1 MLILWSKQKIG
12 VMALT
17 DKTLFIELYSREQK
31 KIFLYVLNMVHH
43 WSDAEDIMQQTA
55 AEMWR
60 MFDHFEAGTNFASW
74 GIAIARYRILDYRK
88 KQQSKGLFLSLD
100 VYEKITQ
107 IMSENERHY
116 EQRKNALQGCLNKLK
131 DADRRKLSMHYDAGL
146 HYNQIAEQLNISK
159 TGIYKIMARIHANL
173 QKCIRQT
180 LLVWET
186 NA

>member
-1 MLILWSKQKIG
+1 MSR
-12 VMALT
+12 T

-31 KIFLYVLNMVHH
+31 KIFLYVLSMVHH

-60 MFDHFEAGTNFASW
+60 MFDQFEEGTNFASW
-74 GIAIARYRILDYRK
+74 GIAISRYRILDYRK
-88 KQQSKGLFLSLD
+88 KQQNKGLFLSLE
-100 VYEKITQ
+100 VYEKVQ
-107 IMSENERHY
+107 QMMSENERHY
-116 EQRKNALQGCLNKLK
+116 EQRKNALQGCLSKLK
-131 DADRRKLSMHYDAGL
+131 EADRRKLSMHYDAGL

>member
-1 MLILWSKQKIG
+1 
-12 VMALT
+12 
-17 DKTLFIELYSREQK
+17 
-31 KIFLYVLNMVHH
+31 
-43 WSDAEDIMQQTA
+43 
-55 AEMWR
+55 
-60 MFDHFEAGTNFASW
+60 
-74 GIAIARYRILDYRK
+74 
-88 KQQSKGLFLSLD
+88 
-100 VYEKITQ
+100 
-107 IMSENERHY
+107 MSENERHY

-131 DADRRKLSMHYDAGL
+131 EADRRKLSMHYDAGL